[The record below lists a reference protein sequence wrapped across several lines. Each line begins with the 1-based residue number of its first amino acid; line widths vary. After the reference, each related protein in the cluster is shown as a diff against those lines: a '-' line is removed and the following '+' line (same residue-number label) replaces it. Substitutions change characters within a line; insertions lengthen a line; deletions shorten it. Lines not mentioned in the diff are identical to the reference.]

1 MQENNIT
8 YSVKEVIQ
16 ETANVV
22 TLKLVCDTALPSY
35 KAGQFITVFFPETGH
50 VEGKSYSISSA
61 PHEKTLNITVKGIG
75 VFSKKLTSKKVG
87 ETVTASLP
95 YGYFYSESET
105 SSLVIVTGGIGIS
118 PFRSMILDVLTK
130 NPERKIILLY
140 ANKTKETII
149 FKKEWDEVEKKFPGS
164 FEVIYYITQEEVE
177 DDMKQ
182 GRIPV
187 TDIVAVLQSLS
198 DQEIFMCGS
207 IAFVREYWKSLKE
220 AGIPEEIIYTE
231 AFF

>member
-75 VFSKKLTSKKVG
+75 VFSKKLMSKKVG

-118 PFRSMILDVLTK
+118 PFRSMILDILTK

-187 TDIVAVLQSLS
+187 TDIVAVLQSLP